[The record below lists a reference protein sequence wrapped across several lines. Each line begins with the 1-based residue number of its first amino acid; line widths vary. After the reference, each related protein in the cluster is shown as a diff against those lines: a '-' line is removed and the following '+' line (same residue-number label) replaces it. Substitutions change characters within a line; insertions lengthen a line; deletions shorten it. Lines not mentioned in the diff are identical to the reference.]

1 MIKLE
6 APEQSPLHRL
16 LGGWRDVY
24 DDIKTLCRTLAD
36 VPEGCQCHDA
46 SAHLNGR
53 CPCCGTAAVYR
64 VPACGTCDEQLER
77 LRPAIDTL
85 TVDRSRFLP
94 VVREILERR
103 DAKLGD
109 SVKSIDRG
117 AMLLAASFE
126 RLLMAVAA
134 FRTDCRLTHVR
145 DLKDAGADL
154 LAEAKTLDDL
164 VEGGRRTRAKPS

>member
-1 MIKLE
+1 MIRLE

-36 VPEGCQCHDA
+36 APETCQCHDA

-53 CPCCGTAAVYR
+53 CPCCGTAAAYR

-77 LRPAIDTL
+77 LRPVIDAL

-94 VVREILERR
+94 VVNDILERR
-103 DAKLGD
+103 DPDLAD
-109 SVKSIDRG
+109 RVKSIDRE
-117 AMLLAASFE
+117 AMLLGASFE

-145 DLKDAGADL
+145 VLKDAAADL
-154 LAEAKTLDDL
+154 LGQAKSLDDV
-164 VEGGRRTRAKPS
+164 VEGGRRTLAKQS

>member
-6 APEQSPLHRL
+6 PPEQSPLHRL

-36 VPEGCQCHDA
+36 VPEGCVCHDGR
-46 SAHLNGR
+46 AHLNGR
-53 CPCCGTAAVYR
+53 CPCCGNTADYR

-77 LRPAIDTL
+77 LRPAIDAMS
-85 TVDRSRFLP
+85 VDRSRFLP
-94 VVREILERR
+94 VVRDILECR
-103 DAKLGD
+103 DPKLAD
-109 SVKSIDRG
+109 SVQAIDQG

-126 RLLMAVAA
+126 RLLLAVAA

-145 DLKDAGADL
+145 DLKQAAIDL
-154 LAEAKTLDDL
+154 LAQATSLDEL
-164 VEGGRRTRAKPS
+164 VEPRSARRQLA